1 MKLVVRTVPT
11 TGWRKPFSSYSA
23 CVLLLL
29 LLLLLPPPPPH
40 SANRFMRASRPTPI
54 SSNLSRSLPAP
65 SSLVFFDAW
74 GDGRGLAEAAGDD
87 DDDGEEDTGDG
98 ALRFFCLTEMLM

>member
-29 LLLLLPPPPPH
+29 LLLPPPPPH

-54 SSNLSRSLPAP
+54 SSKLSCSLLSP
-65 SSLVFFDAW
+65 SSIVFIGAW
-74 GDGRGLAEAAGDD
+74 GDSRGLAEAAGDD

-98 ALRFFCLTEMLM
+98 TLRFFCLTEMLM